1 MSDLSRLIL
10 EAGVVGAGGAGFPT
24 HVKYSGGAEIFLVNG
39 AECEPLLKTD
49 QYIMARFADRLCL
62 AALAVK
68 EHLGAARVIFA
79 LKEHYHEQIGALK
92 TAAKKIAGNGG
103 IEFCLLDSVYPAGDE
118 QVLLYEAAGLT
129 VPPGGLPLAAGAVV
143 SNAGTLLGVADA
155 LEGKPVTHKYLTV
168 AGAVE
173 RPSVLHVPIGTGFE
187 ECIRLAGG
195 PDRKA
200 AGAGCCVIA
209 GGPVMGRPVSPAE
222 MGAEVVTK
230 TTSGIIVLPEDHY
243 LERRQRLSPVHMKN
257 RARASC
263 IQCSICSDLCP
274 RRLLGSP
281 LRPHLVMRAFGSA
294 PDTDALLETEAAR
307 NAMLCCECGI
317 CEIYACPMELSPCR
331 INILVK
337 QELRR
342 RGIRPEFPPAG
353 PPCPD
358 RPWRRIP
365 SERMAA
371 RAGVLEYYPA
381 EGYGSLSGAGRCGDP
396 GGYLRR
402 DPGKKPLGNP
412 PGQFVEFADCARV
425 SIPLQMHTG
434 AAAVPCVAPGRRVRA
449 GELVADIPG
458 NSLGAR
464 VHASIGGLVTGIE
477 GGRIIIEAEGR
488 AP

>member
-24 HVKYSGGAEIFLVNG
+24 HVKYAAGAEIFLVNG

-68 EHLGAARVIFA
+68 EHLKARRVIFA
-79 LKEHYHEQIGALK
+79 LKEHYHEQIDALK
-92 TAAKKIAGNGG
+92 TAAEKIAGDGTV
-103 IEFCLLDSVYPAGDE
+103 EFCLLDSVYPAGDE
-118 QVLLYEAAGLT
+118 QVLLYEATGLT
-129 VPPGGLPLAAGAVV
+129 VPPGGLPPAAGAVV
-143 SNAGTLLGVADA
+143 SNVGTLLGVADA
-155 LEGKPVTHKYLTV
+155 LEGKPVTHKYLTL
-168 AGAVE
+168 AGAVA
-173 RPSVLHVPIGTGFE
+173 RPSVLRVPIGTPFE

-195 PDRKA
+195 LSGKA
-200 AGAGCCVIA
+200 SAGCCVIA
-209 GGPVMGRPVSPAE
+209 GGPVMGRPVSPE
-222 MGAEVVTK
+222 ETGAETVTK

-257 RARASC
+257 RARAAC
-263 IQCSICSDLCP
+263 IQCSMCSDLCP

-294 PDTDALLETEAAR
+294 PDMDELLKIGAAR

-353 PPCPD
+353 PPDPD
-358 RPWRRIP
+358 RSWRRIP

-371 RAGVLEYYPA
+371 RAELLEYYPV
-381 EGYGSLSGAGRCGDP
+381 EGRGSAGRHGDP
-396 GGYLRR
+396 GGAGRGDR
-402 DPGKKPLGNP
+402 GDPGGNP
-412 PGQFVEFADCARV
+412 LEHFVELADCPRV
-425 SIPLQMHTG
+425 SIPLRMHAG
-434 AAAVPCVAPGRRVRA
+434 AAAVPRVVPGRRVRA
-449 GELVADIPG
+449 GELVADIPE

-464 VHASIGGLVTGIE
+464 IHASIGGTVTGIE

-488 AP
+488 TP

>member
-1 MSDLSRLIL
+1 
-10 EAGVVGAGGAGFPT
+10 V
-24 HVKYSGGAEIFLVNG
+24 
-39 AECEPLLKTD
+39 
-49 QYIMARFADRLCL
+49 
-62 AALAVK
+62 
-68 EHLGAARVIFA
+68 
-79 LKEHYHEQIGALK
+79 
-92 TAAKKIAGNGG
+92 
-103 IEFCLLDSVYPAGDE
+103 GDE

-129 VPPGGLPLAAGAVV
+129 VPPGGLPPAAGAVV

-155 LEGKPVTHKYLTV
+155 LEGKPVTRKYLTV
-168 AGAVE
+168 AGCVE
-173 RPSVLHVPIGTGFE
+173 RPSVLCVPIGTPFE

-200 AGAGCCVIA
+200 AGDGCCVIA
-209 GGPVMGRPVSPAE
+209 GGPVMGRPVSPGQT
-222 MGAEVVTK
+222 GAEVVTK

-257 RARASC
+257 RARAAC
-263 IQCSICSDLCP
+263 IQCSMCSDLCP

-294 PDTDALLETEAAR
+294 PDTDELLKIGAAR

-342 RGIRPEFPPAG
+342 RGIRPEFSPAG
-353 PPCPD
+353 PPDPD

-371 RAGVLEYYPA
+371 RAGVLEYYPP
-381 EGYGSLSGAGRCGDP
+381 EGRGSPPRSPRTVPP
-396 GGYLRR
+396 GGNSQGGPRH
-402 DPGKKPLGNP
+402 
-412 PGQFVEFADCARV
+412 FVELADCARV

-434 AAAVPCVAPGRRVRA
+434 AAAVSRVVPGQRVRA
-449 GELVADIPG
+449 GELVADIPE

-464 VHASIGGLVTGIE
+464 VHASIDGVVTGIE

-488 AP
+488 AV

>member
-24 HVKYSGGAEIFLVNG
+24 HVKYAAGAEIFLVNG

-68 EHLGAARVIFA
+68 EYLGAARVIFA
-79 LKEHYHEQIGALK
+79 LKEHYHEQIDALK
-92 TAAKKIAGNGG
+92 TATEKIAGNGTV
-103 IEFCLLDSVYPAGDE
+103 EFCLLDSVYPAGDE
-118 QVLLYEAAGLT
+118 QVLLYEATGLT
-129 VPPGGLPLAAGAVV
+129 VPPGGLPPAAGAVV
-143 SNAGTLLGVADA
+143 SNVGTLLGVADA
-155 LEGKPVTHKYLTV
+155 LEGKPVTHKYLTL

-173 RPSVLHVPIGTGFE
+173 RPSVLRVPIGTPFE

-195 PDRKA
+195 LSGKVRD
-200 AGAGCCVIA
+200 AGCCVID
-209 GGPVMGRPVSPAE
+209 GGPVMGRPVSPGE
-222 MGAEVVTK
+222 TGAGTVTK

-257 RARASC
+257 RARAAC
-263 IQCSICSDLCP
+263 IQCSMCSDLCP

-294 PDTDALLETEAAR
+294 PDMDELLKIGAAR
-307 NAMLCCECGI
+307 DAMLCCECGI

-342 RGIRPEFPPAG
+342 RGIRPEFSPAG
-353 PPCPD
+353 PPDPG

-371 RAGVLEYYPA
+371 RAEVLEYYPA
-381 EGYGSLSGAGRCGDP
+381 EGRGFLPGPGRCGDS
-396 GGYLRR
+396 GGGR
-402 DPGKKPLGNP
+402 DPMEH
-412 PGQFVEFADCARV
+412 FVELADCARV
-425 SIPLQMHTG
+425 SIPLRMHAG
-434 AAAVPCVAPGRRVRA
+434 AAAVPRVVPGRRVRA
-449 GELVADIPG
+449 GELVADIPE

-464 VHASIGGLVTGIE
+464 VHASVSGTVTGIE

>member
-1 MSDLSRLIL
+1 MNDLPRLIL
-10 EAGVVGAGGAGFPT
+10 EAGVAGAGGAGFPV
-24 HVKYSGGAEIFLVNG
+24 HVKYAAAADLFLVNG

-49 QYIMARFADRLCL
+49 QYIMTHFADRLCR

-68 EHLGAARVIFA
+68 EHLKARRLIFA
-79 LKEHYHEQIGALK
+79 LKEHYREQIDALK
-92 TAAKKIAGNGG
+92 AAAGKTAGKDG

-129 VPPGGLPLAAGAVV
+129 VPPGGLPVSVGAVV
-143 SNAGTLLGVADA
+143 SNAGTLLAVADA
-155 LEGKPVTHKYLTV
+155 LEGKPVTRKYLTV
-168 AGAVE
+168 AGCVK
-173 RPSVLHVPIGTGFE
+173 RPSVLHVPIGMGFE

-200 AGAGCCVIA
+200 AGCFVIA
-209 GGPVMGRPVSPAE
+209 GGPVMGKSAVPESGRADS
-222 MGAEVVTK
+222 GVVTK
-230 TTSGIIVLPEDHY
+230 TTSGIVVLPEDHY
-243 LERRQRLSPVHMKN
+243 LERRQRLSPAHMKN
-257 RARASC
+257 RARAAC

-281 LRPHLVMRAFGSA
+281 LRPHLVMRAFGSV
-294 PDTDALLETEAAR
+294 PDTDELVTVEAAQ
-307 NAMLCCECGI
+307 NALLCCECGI

-353 PPCPD
+353 PPSPD

-371 RAGVLEYYPA
+371 RAGVLEYC
-381 EGYGSLSGAGRCGDP
+381 R
-396 GGYLRR
+396 
-402 DPGKKPLGNP
+402 GNP
-412 PGQFVEFADCARV
+412 LEHFVEPPYCARV

-434 AAAVPCVAPGRRVRA
+434 AASIPRVTAGQRVTT
-449 GELVADIPG
+449 GELIADIPE

-464 VHASIGGLVTGIE
+464 IHASIDGVVKGIE
-477 GGRIIIEAEGR
+477 GGRIIIEAEDR
-488 AP
+488 KE

>member
-1 MSDLSRLIL
+1 MSDLSRLIM
-10 EAGVVGAGGAGFPT
+10 EAGVVGAGGAGFPA
-24 HVKYSGGAEIFLVNG
+24 HVKYAAGAEIFLVNG

-79 LKEHYHEQIGALK
+79 LKEHYREQIDALK
-92 TAAKKIAGNGG
+92 AAAGNG
-103 IEFCLLDSVYPAGDE
+103 IEFFLLDSVYPAGDE
-118 QVLLYEAAGLT
+118 QVLLYEAAGLR
-129 VPPGGLPLAAGAVV
+129 VPPGGLPPAAGAVV

-173 RPSVLHVPIGTGFE
+173 RPSVLRVPIGTSFE

-200 AGAGCCVIA
+200 AGEGCCVIA
-209 GGPVMGRPVSPAE
+209 GGPIMGRPVGPEQA
-222 MGAEVVTK
+222 GAEVVTK

-257 RARASC
+257 RARAAC

-294 PDTDALLETEAAR
+294 PDTEALLETGAAR

-342 RGIRPEFPPAG
+342 RGIHPEFPPAG

-371 RAGVLEYYPA
+371 RAGVLEYYPPG
-381 EGYGSLSGAGRCGDP
+381 ERGFPPGAGRYGDT
-396 GGYLRR
+396 GGG
-402 DPGKKPLGNP
+402 PQVSP
-412 PGQFVEFADCARV
+412 PGHFVEFADCPRV
-425 SIPLQMHTG
+425 SIPLQMHAG
-434 AAAVPCVAPGRRVRA
+434 VAAVPRVAPGRRVRA
-449 GELVADIPG
+449 GEPVADIPAH
-458 NSLGAR
+458 SLGAR
-464 VHASIGGLVTGIE
+464 IHASIDGLVTGIE

-488 AP
+488 TP